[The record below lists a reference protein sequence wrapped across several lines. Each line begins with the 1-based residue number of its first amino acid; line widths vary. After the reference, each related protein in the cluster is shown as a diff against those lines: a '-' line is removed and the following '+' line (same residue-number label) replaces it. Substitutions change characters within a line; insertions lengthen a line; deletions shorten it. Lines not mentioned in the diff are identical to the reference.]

1 MKETAVCRQEKA
13 NCISS
18 DILADMLDGTDFSVW
33 SGRDPKKY
41 VWEATLKCKYA
52 RLTQNP
58 NRTLLLSPGGSKRMA
73 NRSTVSINER
83 SIVSIEELEDD
94 WIRIVTTSED
104 IYPQR
109 KIAKNSQ
116 ISIDKTIDCDYT
128 IVIGA
133 SGYILKRK
141 KAIDAKQKR
150 RSSLGRALVL

>member
-1 MKETAVCRQEKA
+1 MKETAVCRQEKV

-52 RLTQNP
+52 QLTQNP
-58 NRTLLLSPGGSKRMA
+58 NRTLLLSPGGSKRTA

-83 SIVSIEELEDD
+83 SMVSIEELKDD

-104 IYPQR
+104 IYIH
-109 KIAKNSQ
+109 KGK
-116 ISIDKTIDCDYT
+116 
-128 IVIGA
+128 
-133 SGYILKRK
+133 
-141 KAIDAKQKR
+141 
-150 RSSLGRALVL
+150 

>member
-58 NRTLLLSPGGSKRMA
+58 NRTLLLSPGGSKRLYYSH
-73 NRSTVSINER
+73 RGER
-83 SIVSIEELEDD
+83 LH
-94 WIRIVTTSED
+94 T
-104 IYPQR
+104 
-109 KIAKNSQ
+109 
-116 ISIDKTIDCDYT
+116 
-128 IVIGA
+128 
-133 SGYILKRK
+133 K
-141 KAIDAKQKR
+141 KKE
-150 RSSLGRALVL
+150 GN